1 MCATGPGTVCQTRT
15 AVAKHA
21 LYAELLQ
28 VRLDLFPKGIN
39 RKNVKVGW
47 IKTLVVN

>member
-1 MCATGPGTVCQTRT
+1 MYATGPGTVCQTRT

-21 LYAELLQ
+21 LYADLLQ
-28 VRLDLFPKGIN
+28 VRLDLFPKDMN
-39 RKNVKVGW
+39 RKNVKVGC